1 MKDLKI
7 LLLKIRYFS
16 KRLSIFLFIVLFLG
30 FIIPQNFVIPVE
42 NATSEN
48 WDIESF
54 WYWPWGESI
63 THKGIDIFSPQG
75 TPVFTSTAGIVLLTK
90 TTGNGGNVIY
100 ILGPKWRVHYYAHL
114 QEISTK
120 SFHFVNSGEIIGRVG
135 NTGNAANRPP
145 HLHYSIE
152 TYIPYL
158 WRWDDDIQ
166 GWQKMFYLNPFDY
179 MNESLAKLKDVQK
192 INE

>member
-1 MKDLKI
+1 MT
-7 LLLKIRYFS
+7 LLNIRYVS
-16 KRLSIFLFIVLFLG
+16 KRLSIFLFVILLLG

-63 THKGIDIFSPQG
+63 THKGVDIFSPEG
-75 TPVFTSTAGIVLLTK
+75 TNVVSSTIGIVLTTK

-114 QEISTK
+114 QEISTTRFCIINK
-120 SFHFVNSGEIIGRVG
+120 GEKIGKVG
-135 NTGNAANRPP
+135 NTGNAANKPP

-152 TYIPYL
+152 TYFPYF

-179 MNESLAKLKDVQK
+179 MNVCLEKSIDAQK
-192 INE
+192 GHE